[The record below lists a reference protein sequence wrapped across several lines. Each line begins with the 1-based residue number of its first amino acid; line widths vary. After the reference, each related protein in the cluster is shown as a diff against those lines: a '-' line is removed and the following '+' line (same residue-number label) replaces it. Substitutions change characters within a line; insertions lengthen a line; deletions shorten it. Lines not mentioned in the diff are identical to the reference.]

1 MSVSLTP
8 ELEQRVNE
16 KVASGRFTS
25 ADDVIREGLRLIEER
40 DERLQELRHQ
50 VQLGV
55 EAADRGEL
63 VDGEEVFDRILAD
76 LDRRIAET
84 QPR

>member
-8 ELEQRVNE
+8 ELEQLVNE

-25 ADDVIREGLRLIEER
+25 VDDVVREGLRLIEER

-50 VQLGV
+50 IQLGV
-55 EAADRGEL
+55 ESADRGEL
-63 VDGEEVFDRILAD
+63 IDSRIVFANLRRKLQQIAD
-76 LDRRIAET
+76 ET
-84 QPR
+84 PS